1 MGVLSGKD
9 LLSGKY
15 ITALITDSANRL
27 HFVPIKTT
35 IGDYFIAEIEKEIY
49 AFCLKDA
56 RQVIYRQTLAK
67 SFMVIQYDT
76 SHFKSIKAEA
86 KELEMMMKKNG
97 LPKMNRLQLDVLT
110 QLGKRE
116 KKEFK
121 EHNIEKIIEAF
132 EKSHTQNPAAI
143 QPIINYLEELDIDKI
158 VTPVRNVT
166 DFITEDLVALPPSF
180 LGSII
185 PRYQRL
191 DVEHK
196 KITNTPLKGGA
207 GFMKMV
213 LVIVLGIAIV
223 GGVYIAY
230 DKGVFDGVTDFTDN
244 LSTIGEGFQGLP
256 SPTQGIQTSGAA
268 DYADATIQAKYPE
281 PQDLVTAINSGEV
294 DYNKLSSTMKSYVD
308 NIEPVEVAP

>member
-15 ITALITDSANRL
+15 ITALITDSANRI
-27 HFVPIKTT
+27 HFVPIKNT

-49 AFCLKDA
+49 AFSLKDA
-56 RQVIYRQTLAK
+56 RHVIYRQTLAK
-67 SFMVIQYDT
+67 SFRVIQYDT
-76 SHFKSIKAEA
+76 SHYKSIRPEV
-86 KELEMMMKKNG
+86 KELEKLLQVNG
-97 LPKMNRLQLDVLT
+97 LPKMNRLQLNVLT

-116 KKEFK
+116 KKDFK
-121 EHNIEKIIEAF
+121 EHNIEQIIEAF
-132 EKSHTQNPAAI
+132 QNSHSQDI
-143 QPIINYLEELDIDKI
+143 DLVQPIIQYLEGLEIDKI

-166 DFITEDLVALPPSF
+166 DFITEDLIALPPSF
-180 LGSII
+180 LGQII

-207 GFMKMV
+207 GFMKLVLVMV
-213 LVIVLGIAIV
+213 LGLAIV

-230 DKGVFDGVTDFTDN
+230 DKGVFDGVSEFAGN
-244 LSTIGEGFQGLP
+244 LGTIQEGFQGLP
-256 SPTQGIQTSGAA
+256 SPTQGIQTSAAA

-281 PQDLVTAINSGEV
+281 PQDLVTAINAGEV
-294 DYNKLSSTMKSYVD
+294 DYNKLSSTMQSYVD
-308 NIEPVEVAP
+308 GIEVEETP